1 MLERRSK
8 QIQRLEYDAEADALY
23 IYLRHF
29 DKAASTKARIDIS
42 RVIDYDEQGEPL
54 GVEFW
59 NVSSGL
65 NLDDVPERET
75 VTRLLEEYHFEV
87 FA

>member
-1 MLERRSK
+1 MP
-8 QIQRLEYDAEADALY
+8 RLAYDAEADALS
-23 IYLRHF
+23 IYLRDF
-29 DKAASTKARIDIS
+29 DKVASIKARVDLS
-42 RVIDYDEQGEPL
+42 RVIDYDEKGEPL

-65 NLDDVPERET
+65 NLDDVPEREI
-75 VTRLLEEYHFEV
+75 VTRLLEEYHFKV

>member
-1 MLERRSK
+1 MP
-8 QIQRLEYDAEADALY
+8 RLEHDAEADALS
-23 IYLRHF
+23 IYLRDF
-29 DKAASTKARIDIS
+29 DKVPSMKARVDLS
-42 RVIDYDEQGEPL
+42 RVIDYDEKGEPL

-65 NLDDVPERET
+65 NLDGVPEREI
-75 VTRLLEEYHFEV
+75 VMRLLEEYHFKV